1 MELEGLGKWGPLL
14 QEEYKKEYFL
24 RLAERVD
31 TAYSRGDPRVFPP
44 REALFRA
51 FSRTPP
57 ERVRAV
63 ILGQDPYPTKAHA
76 DGLAFSAREGIR
88 PLPRSLQNIL
98 KELREDVGVT
108 PSHGAG
114 DLSVWA
120 DRGVLLLNTTLTVYE
135 GAAGSHGRW
144 GWEQFTAQALRL
156 TRALPQPVA
165 YLLWG
170 GHAQNTAAGAGIPRS
185 GAGMFVSAHPSP
197 LSAGRG
203 FFGSRPFSRVNAFLR
218 EKGGEEIDWSL

>member
-1 MELEGLGKWGPLL
+1 MR
-14 QEEYKKEYFL
+14 FL
-24 RLAERVD
+24 VHRRSGFGQSSSA
-31 TAYSRGDPRVFPP
+31 
-44 REALFRA
+44 
-51 FSRTPP
+51 RTP
-57 ERVRAV
+57 
-63 ILGQDPYPTKAHA
+63 ILQRHTPMDWPFPRGRD
-76 DGLAFSAREGIR
+76 FV
-88 PLPRSLQNIL
+88 PRSLQNIL

-144 GWEQFTAQALRL
+144 GWERFTAQALRL

-170 GHAQNTAAGAGIPRS
+170 GHAQNTAVGAGIPRS
-185 GAGMFVSAHPSP
+185 GEGVFVSAHPSP

-218 EKGGEEIDWSL
+218 ERGGEEIDWSL